1 MPLGS
6 VTHGHKRIEPFLWG
20 LLPDN
25 ERVLQSW
32 GREFHVSP
40 RNVFR
45 LIEHVGEDCAG
56 AVQFV
61 SRERLEVMAEAP
73 GAQEIAWIS
82 QNDVAKRLRALR
94 ADHSAWRVESDAGRF
109 SLAGAQPKTAL
120 LFDGKRWGVPF
131 SSRIVMN
138 PPHAAPQRIFVDSRM
153 AHLTVLFFFIF

>member
-1 MPLGS
+1 MTNQLIALLDGREVGTVTYKSARLSFIYSESWLSNPNAYPLSLSMPLGS

-32 GREFHVSP
+32 GKEFHVSP

-61 SRERLEVMAEAP
+61 SRERLEVMA
-73 GAQEIAWIS
+73 QEPAARETVWIS

-94 ADHSAWRVESDAGRF
+94 ADHSAWRVESDA
-109 SLAGAQPKTAL
+109 A
-120 LFDGKRWGVPF
+120 
-131 SSRIVMN
+131 
-138 PPHAAPQRIFVDSRM
+138 DS
-153 AHLTVLFFFIF
+153 V